1 MCYHYSYIMS
11 YYELWAILG
20 NWKSEFSAEDF
31 ASAFPSPDSR
41 KVLSDMTNKKLLE
54 RIERGKYKV
63 TTPRL
68 YVSSK
73 YNVSE
78 GYDFLRDSRLPYA
91 LTDVDG
97 VLVWTNGGYNANRF
111 FGSYPIYI
119 KVRESDVGEWKRY
132 LSTNGKKYIVGTRP
146 KETLYGTYYAIIP
159 EARLESE
166 TVNGLK
172 VDPLKKV
179 VEFCRENPYTYA
191 PALEMLDRKYSL
203 GLNARYEA
211 PVR

>member
-1 MCYHYSYIMS
+1 MS
-11 YYELWAILG
+11 YYELWAILE

-54 RIERGKYKV
+54 RIERGKYRV
-63 TTPRL
+63 TTPRN
-68 YVSSK
+68 YVRSK
-73 YNVSE
+73 YNIGE
-78 GYDFLRDSRLPYA
+78 AYDFLRNSELPYA
-91 LTDVDG
+91 LTDVDS

-119 KVRESDVGEWKRY
+119 KVRDSDLDRWKGS
-132 LSTNGKKYIVGTRP
+132 LSRAGRKYVVGTRP
-146 KETLYGTYYAIIP
+146 EETLYGIYFAIIP
-159 EARLESE
+159 TARLESE

-172 VDPLKKV
+172 VDPLRAAV
-179 VEFCRENPYTYA
+179 DLCRNNPYTYA

-203 GLNARYEA
+203 GLGATYEA
-211 PVR
+211 PRR

>member
-1 MCYHYSYIMS
+1 MS

-20 NWKSEFSAEDF
+20 NWKPEFSVEDF

-54 RIERGKYKV
+54 RIERGKYRV
-63 TTPRL
+63 TTPTR

-73 YNVSE
+73 YNIGE
-78 GYDFLRDSRLPYA
+78 AYDFLRGSVLPYA

-119 KVRESDVGEWKRY
+119 RVRESDVRRWRRY
-132 LSTNGKKYIVGTRP
+132 LSGVGKKYVVGTRAE
-146 KETLYGTYYAIIP
+146 ETLYGIYYAIIP
-159 EARLESE
+159 AARLESE
-166 TVNGLK
+166 TVNGLR
-172 VDPLKKV
+172 VDPLKSV
-179 VEFCRENPYTYA
+179 VRFCLDNPYTYA
-191 PALEMLDRKYSL
+191 PALEMLDKKYSL

-211 PVR
+211 PVG